1 MEELINLHHLDVS
14 GTKIEEMPVQMGR
27 LKSLRQLSAFVVG
40 RSAGS
45 SIGELREFPQLQ
57 RLILWNC
64 PTLSSFPKDGLPTTL
79 TTLYIGNC
87 KRLEFLPDEML
98 AKLTSLE
105 SLWIENSCDSLR
117 NFPVSIFPKLK
128 KLDIRGCEN
137 LESLSFIEGGVNENL
152 SHLRELFISDCPN
165 LMCFQCQGR
174 WPTPNLNDFTVGK
187 CKNFKSLPEG
197 IHTLTALR
205 LLQVDDLPN
214 LESFAEGGLPPN
226 IRHLCTRSCE
236 RLRAPVVKYWGLE
249 GLVSLE
255 YFIIGGSILETLLKE
270 HLLPTALR
278 ILVIS
283 GCDSILVLPGE
294 GEGLRHLTSLQ
305 VLRIDACENLQFLP
319 GEGLQHLTSLQE
331 LHITSCHSIQFLPEE
346 GLPLSLSL
354 LSIRNCSTLEKR
366 YQNMTGK
373 DWTKISHIPCIRVNG
388 QVIII

>member
-1 MEELINLHHLDVS
+1 MSAGCEVLYDEGANTTTTRSLNYRSLEELE
-14 GTKIEEMPVQMGR
+14 IEGGCQKG
-27 LKSLRQLSAFVVG
+27 LLSLLVE
-40 RSAGS
+40 
-45 SIGELREFPQLQ
+45 IGNSVDIQCLPNRNCLQ
-57 RLILWNC
+57 RLILRNC
-64 PTLSSFPKDGLPTTL
+64 PMLSSFPKDGLPTTL
-79 TTLYIGNC
+79 RTLYIQNC

-117 NFPVSIFPKLK
+117 NFSLSIFPKLK
-128 KLDIRGCEN
+128 KLDIRGSEN

-152 SHLRELFISDCPN
+152 SHLRELFIDDCPN
-165 LMCFQCQGR
+165 LMCFQCQGG

-226 IRHLCTRSCE
+226 IRDLCIRSCE

-270 HLLPTALR
+270 HLLPTTLR
-278 ILVIS
+278 TLVIS

-305 VLRIDACENLQFLP
+305 LLQIDAFENLQFLP
-319 GEGLQHLTSLQE
+319 GEGLQHLTSLQ
-331 LHITSCHSIQFLPEE
+331 
-346 GLPLSLSL
+346 
-354 LSIRNCSTLEKR
+354 NK
-366 YQNMTGK
+366 TGK